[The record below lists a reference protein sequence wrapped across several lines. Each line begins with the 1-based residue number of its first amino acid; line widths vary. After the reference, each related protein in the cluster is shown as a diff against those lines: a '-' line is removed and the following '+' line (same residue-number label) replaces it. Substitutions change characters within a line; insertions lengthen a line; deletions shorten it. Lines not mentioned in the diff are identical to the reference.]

1 MKELMVENKSSI
13 DWFTE
18 ARFGMFIHW
27 GVYAAIGKGEWE
39 MYGKK
44 IPVKEYEKIAE
55 TFDPHLFNAKEW
67 VSLAKSAGMKYIV
80 ITAKH
85 HDGFAMFHSKADKF
99 NIVDS
104 TPFGRDPLKELA
116 EECAL
121 QGIKLCFYYSHVID
135 WHHPHSIHDSANNT
149 WDYHLEEKAFYHY
162 WNRLVKPQVTE
173 LLTQYGPVGLVW
185 FDTSGGLSKKDSE
198 EMVQLVKSLQTDCL
212 VNSRVSH
219 WPNFGDFQSK
229 GDNEIPM
236 SGEDTKPWE
245 TPMTLNKSWGYYE
258 GDNNY
263 KSTDSVIRKMV
274 NIASKGGNLLLNVG
288 PNERGEIPELS
299 IEKLKEIGKWMDKNG
314 ESIYGTKGSPFP
326 YEFDWGSVT
335 VKGNKVFLHI
345 HNQKWSSGSL
355 HINGFKTK
363 VHHAYILSNPQQMIS
378 FMQENSENEG
388 LYRLQLELPEEPPC
402 EFSSVIVLELAE
414 ELKIDPAFIEQSGVI
429 KLDFGHAKIERE
441 QQQNAAEWQVKIADT
456 GKYEVRLITYK
467 KAGIDWKNEFT
478 ESMKIA
484 VGNNINSIVPNE
496 DDIISDSETC
506 QYPYTE
512 IHSHLGIFEIERP
525 GQYSLRLHSSK
536 VREKPKGPEI
546 WQAAAIK
553 LRAVK
558 MIKME
563 S

>member
-1 MKELMVENKSSI
+1 MKELMVENRSSVG
-13 DWFTE
+13 WFTD

-27 GVYAAIGKGEWE
+27 GLYAAIGKGEWV
-39 MYGKK
+39 MYGQK
-44 IPVKEYEKIAE
+44 IPVKEYEQLTE
-55 TFDPHLFNAKEW
+55 TFNPHLFNAKEW
-67 VSLAKSAGMKYIV
+67 VSLAKRAGMKYIV

-121 QGIKLCFYYSHVID
+121 QGMKLCFYYSHVID
-135 WHHPHSIHDSANNT
+135 WHHPHSIHDSANNI

-173 LLTQYGPVGLVW
+173 LLTKYGPIGLIW

-198 EMVQLVKSLQTDCL
+198 EMVQLVKSLQPDCL

-219 WPNFGDFQSK
+219 WPDFGDFQSK

-245 TPMTLNKSWGYYE
+245 TPMTLNKSWGYSA
-258 GDNNY
+258 GDNHY
-263 KSTDSVIRKMV
+263 KSTDSIIRKMV

-288 PNERGEIPELS
+288 PDERGEIPEFS
-299 IEKLKEIGKWMDKNG
+299 VEKLKEIGDWMDKNG

-326 YEFDWGSVT
+326 YEFDWGAVT
-335 VKGNKVFLHI
+335 LKENKVFLHI
-345 HNQKWSSGSL
+345 HNQKWSSSSL
-355 HINGFKTK
+355 CINGFKTK
-363 VHHAYILSNPQQMIS
+363 VHQVYILSNPQQKIS
-378 FMQENSENEG
+378 FMQENSENDG
-388 LYRLQLELPEEPPC
+388 VYRLQLELPEEPPC

-441 QQQNAAEWQVKIADT
+441 QQQNAAEWQVKIT
-456 GKYEVRLITYK
+456 EKGKYEVHLIAYK
-467 KAGIDWKNEFT
+467 RTGVDWKNEFAD
-478 ESMKIA
+478 SMKIEI
-484 VGNNINSIVPNE
+484 GNESKSVMPNE
-496 DDIISDSETC
+496 DDIIEDSETC
-506 QYPYTE
+506 QHPYTE

-525 GQYSLRLHSSK
+525 GLYSLRLHSSR

-546 WQAAAIK
+546 WQAAAVK

-558 MIKME
+558 MIKIE

>member
-1 MKELMVENKSSI
+1 MKELMVEKKSSI
-13 DWFTE
+13 NWFTE
-18 ARFGMFIHW
+18 AKFGMFIHW
-27 GVYAAIGKGEWE
+27 GLYAAIGKGEWV
-39 MYGKK
+39 MYGQK
-44 IPVKEYEKIAE
+44 IPVKEYEEITE
-55 TFDPHLFNAKEW
+55 TFNPNLFNAKEW

-116 EECAL
+116 GECAL

-198 EMVQLVKSLQTDCL
+198 EMVQLVKSLQPDCL

-219 WPNFGDFQSK
+219 WPDFGDFQSK

-245 TPMTLNKSWGYYE
+245 TPMTLNKSWGYST
-258 GDNNY
+258 GDDHY
-263 KSTDSVIRKMV
+263 KSTDSIIRKMV

-288 PNERGEIPELS
+288 PDERGEIPELS
-299 IEKLKEIGKWMDKNG
+299 VEKLKEIGDWMDKNG

-326 YEFDWGSVT
+326 YEFDWGAVT

-355 HINGFKTK
+355 RINGFKTK
-363 VHHAYILSNPQQMIS
+363 VHQAYILSNPQQKIS

-441 QQQNAAEWQVKIADT
+441 RQQNAAEWQVKIAEK

-484 VGNNINSIVPNE
+484 VGNNINRIVPKE

-512 IHSHLGIFEIERP
+512 IHSQLGIFEIERP
-525 GQYSLRLHSSK
+525 GLYSLRLHSSK